1 MHLKSIFTSLPKAQ
15 IESIMSFYRKSTN
28 WKKWIVFSGIM
39 AIILLYSG
47 CKSQNAK
54 TDQGPVTSDKLDEVL
69 DSTAIYLENF
79 KKEGD
84 AYIVPWNYMLN
95 VKFEKK
101 YSDSLGMEVSLPI
114 FNDTLK
120 VLNAKKVI
128 VEGFYIPVDE
138 TGDEKIV
145 ILSAYPF
152 AQCFFCG
159 QAGVESIVDIITS
172 QKLPKLK
179 VDTKIRFKGTF
190 KLNRDNF
197 DFLIYMLEDAELIQ

>member
-1 MHLKSIFTSLPKAQ
+1 M
-15 IESIMSFYRKSTN
+15 ESNNKMIVSSRMGVKWN
-28 WKKWIVFSGIM
+28 KWIIFSGII
-39 AIILLYSG
+39 AIIQIYPG
-47 CKSQNAK
+47 CKSQNAES
-54 TDQGPVTSDKLDEVL
+54 DQVLGDADMLDVVM

-95 VKFEKK
+95 LKFEKK

-120 VLNAKKVI
+120 VLDGKTVI
-128 VEGFYIPVDE
+128 AEGFYIPVDE
-138 TGDEKIV
+138 TGDENIV

-159 QAGVESIVDIITS
+159 QAGVESIIDIITT

-179 VDTKIRFKGTF
+179 IDTKIRFKGRF

-197 DFLIYMLEDAELIQ
+197 DFLIYMLEDAELMK

>member
-1 MHLKSIFTSLPKAQ
+1 
-15 IESIMSFYRKSTN
+15 MSFYRRSTRWN
-28 WKKWIVFSGIM
+28 KWIVFSGIM
-39 AIILLYSG
+39 AIMLIYAG
-47 CKSQNAK
+47 CKSQNSE
-54 TDQGPVTSDKLDEVL
+54 TNQEPVSSDMPGEVL

-95 VKFEKK
+95 LKFEKK

-120 VLNAKKVI
+120 VLDGKTVI
-128 VEGFYIPVDE
+128 AEGFYIPVDE
-138 TGDEKIV
+138 TGDETIV

-159 QAGVESIVDIITS
+159 QAGVESIIDIITT

-179 VDTKIRFKGTF
+179 IDTKIRFKGRF

-197 DFLIYMLEDAELIQ
+197 DFLIYMLEDAELMK

>member
-1 MHLKSIFTSLPKAQ
+1 MK
-15 IESIMSFYRKSTN
+15 SIMSFYRWSTRWN
-28 WKKWIVFSGIM
+28 KWIVFSGIM
-39 AIILLYSG
+39 AIMLIYPG
-47 CKSQNAK
+47 CKSQNAE
-54 TDQGPVTSDKLDEVL
+54 TNQEPVSSDMPGEVL

-95 VKFEKK
+95 LKFEKK

-120 VLNAKKVI
+120 VLDGKTVI
-128 VEGFYIPVDE
+128 AEGFYIPVDE
-138 TGDEKIV
+138 TGDETIV

-159 QAGVESIVDIITS
+159 QAGVESIIDIITT

-179 VDTKIRFKGTF
+179 IDTKIRFKGRF

-197 DFLIYMLEDAELIQ
+197 DFLIYMLEDAELMK

>member
-1 MHLKSIFTSLPKAQ
+1 M
-15 IESIMSFYRKSTN
+15 ESNNKMIVSSRMGVKWN
-28 WKKWIVFSGIM
+28 KWIIFSGII
-39 AIILLYSG
+39 AIIQIYPG
-47 CKSQNAK
+47 CKSQNAEP
-54 TDQGPVTSDKLDEVL
+54 DQVLGDADMLDVVM

-95 VKFEKK
+95 LKFEKK

-120 VLNAKKVI
+120 VLDGKTVI
-128 VEGFYIPVDE
+128 AEGFYIPVDE
-138 TGDEKIV
+138 TGDENIV

-159 QAGVESIVDIITS
+159 QAGVESIIDIITT

-179 VDTKIRFKGTF
+179 IDTKIRFKGRF

-197 DFLIYMLEDAELIQ
+197 DFLIYMLEDAELMK

>member
-1 MHLKSIFTSLPKAQ
+1 
-15 IESIMSFYRKSTN
+15 MSFYRRSTRWN
-28 WKKWIVFSGIM
+28 KWIVFSGIM
-39 AIILLYSG
+39 AIMLIYPG
-47 CKSQNAK
+47 CKSQNAE
-54 TDQGPVTSDKLDEVL
+54 TNHEPVSSDMPGKVL

-95 VKFEKK
+95 LKFEKK

-120 VLNAKKVI
+120 VLDGKTVI
-128 VEGFYIPVDE
+128 AEGFYIPVDE
-138 TGDEKIV
+138 TGDENIV

-159 QAGVESIVDIITS
+159 QAGVESIIDIITT

-179 VDTKIRFKGTF
+179 IDTKIRFKGRF

-197 DFLIYMLEDAELIQ
+197 DFLIYMLEDAELMK

>member
-1 MHLKSIFTSLPKAQ
+1 MKNMNHCQSYKWKDMMAIRRMRSRFNQWQ
-15 IESIMSFYRKSTN
+15 IL
-28 WKKWIVFSGIM
+28 SGI
-39 AIILLYSG
+39 IILIFAG
-47 CKSQNAK
+47 CKSQNTENDHALTTIEMLD
-54 TDQGPVTSDKLDEVL
+54 TDT
-69 DSTAIYLENF
+69 DSTSMYLSYF

-95 VKFEKK
+95 LKFEKK

-120 VLNAKKVI
+120 VLDGKTVI
-128 VEGFYIPVDE
+128 AEGFYIPVDE
-138 TGDEKIV
+138 TGDETIV

-159 QAGVESIVDIITS
+159 QAGVESIIDIITT

-179 VDTKIRFKGTF
+179 IDTKIRFKGRF

-197 DFLIYMLEDAELIQ
+197 DFLIYMLEDAELMI

>member
-1 MHLKSIFTSLPKAQ
+1 MFFGFL
-15 IESIMSFYRKSTN
+15 
-28 WKKWIVFSGIM
+28 IVFK
-39 AIILLYSG
+39 G
-47 CKSQNAK
+47 CKSENGDTK
-54 TDQGPVTSDKLDEVL
+54 TDTSNQPEANTDTTSLLLSK
-69 DSTAIYLENF
+69 Y

-95 VKFEKK
+95 LKFEKK

-120 VLNAKKVI
+120 VLDGKTVI
-128 VEGFYIPVDE
+128 AEGFYIPVDE
-138 TGDEKIV
+138 TGDETIV

-159 QAGVESIVDIITS
+159 QAGVESIIDIITT

-179 VDTKIRFKGTF
+179 IDTKIRFKGRF

-197 DFLIYMLEDAELIQ
+197 DFLIYMLEDAELMK